1 MPAAAIS
8 RWPCA
13 RDIRVKTADVET
25 LYRNLGIQP
34 PADISSAKPSK
45 YSARKKEID
54 GHIFD
59 STGEAEA
66 YRVLKQWERAGAITN
81 LELQPT
87 YILQPKQPNIRQV
100 AYRPDFQ
107 FMRDGRQVV
116 IDFKGMKTPVYR
128 LKIKLFRSK
137 FPFVVFEEWTRETLR
152 GMR

>member
-34 PADISSAKPSK
+34 PADISSAKPAK
-45 YSARKKEID
+45 YGSRKKSVD

-66 YRVLKQWERAGAITN
+66 YRMLKQWEQAGAITH
-81 LELQPT
+81 LELQPRYLLQAPVGGRRAVYYQADFR
-87 YILQPKQPNIRQV
+87 YIRE
-100 AYRPDFQ
+100 
-107 FMRDGRQVV
+107 GRSVTV
-116 IDFKGMKTPVYR
+116 DFKGFRTPVYR
-128 LKIKLFRSK
+128 LKLKLFLARN
-137 FPFVVFEEWTRETLR
+137 PDLQFEEWTRETLR